1 MARELT
7 GANVLLVI
15 RDKIA
20 NDLPSL
26 VREFGSAAGYPSF
39 PYYLNNQ
46 LDRLKKAGLIVD
58 LGAGV
63 YQVADTWWEIQNAL
77 GISLTQVAMH
87 GPRSMVVKP
96 TFGRPDKFSTPI
108 DVFVLMP
115 FSEELKLVWSDHIK
129 KVVSALNL
137 NAKRADDFFTSH
149 SVIADIWGAICETKV
164 IIADCTGRNP
174 NVFYEIG
181 IAHTIGK
188 PVVLTT
194 QNREDIP
201 FDLRHLRYVEYKYTP
216 PGMQKFEEVL
226 NLTLTETLQRIA
238 NS

>member
-20 NDLPSL
+20 NDMPSL
-26 VREFGSAAGYPSF
+26 MREFGSAVGPVS
-39 PYYLNNQ
+39 YYLNNQ

-63 YQVADTWWEIQNAL
+63 YQVADTWWEIQTAL

-87 GPRSMVVKP
+87 GPRSMVVQP
-96 TFGRPDKFSTPI
+96 IFGRADKLSRPI

-115 FSEELKLVWSDHIK
+115 FSDELKLVWNDHIK

-137 NAKRADDFFTSH
+137 SAKRADDFFTSH
-149 SVIADIWGAICETKV
+149 SVIEDIWSAICEAKV

-194 QNREDIP
+194 QNREDVP
-201 FDLRHLRYVEYKYTP
+201 FDLRHLRYIEYKYTP
-216 PGMQKFEEVL
+216 PGMQKFEEAL
-226 NLTLTETLQRIA
+226 NLTLTETLQRMA
-238 NS
+238 RS